1 MSLGVVNLGVLVVL
15 PLLIVSDGHAAR
27 ADGPY
32 ESERLGL
39 RGVEQMRLMQ
49 YRAATSTFEQAIAA
63 AVREKDELRI
73 AKFRSNLGGAQMCQF
88 QYGKALASFVA
99 ARDTAHGLGNREV
112 EGGSWLNLASLYTA
126 MGAGA
131 AAEHALGEALK
142 LMPAGSPY
150 IPRLKSQRVRLAL
163 RLGETQRALG
173 EWEEA
178 MRAAQDGGDRQ
189 AERDLWDALAMIE
202 MLRGDLNAAERAIAN
217 EFRLVVLNKQ
227 RNKDF
232 LFSRVGRLRL
242 AQGRAAEA
250 VGWYDRARREQKSA
264 ASPAIP
270 WVLAQERAAA
280 LVAAGRTREG
290 RDAYREAWRMA
301 LRWRQDVL
309 PAQSADLAADVSL
322 AGLSEEFASLS
333 MAASR
338 SHDGVAAVR
347 EAWAAVEQ
355 GRAAG
360 LRRRTLRRNSTLRGL
375 SAEYIQLLSE
385 LRQRVIAGR
394 TEGREEIEARLTEME
409 ARAGA
414 GNADETTTGTADPK
428 TMMRTVQAALGRD
441 EALITFLVTE
451 PRSWVWSLTRER
463 LDWAALPG
471 RTELTSLIRE
481 FRQSILED
489 RSDAGSRGRSL
500 FRALFGGLPADALS
514 RPRWSLSQDDVL
526 FECPLAALQDTG
538 TPGGPYLAETRVL
551 RSVPSALWLLHGESK
566 PNSKRLLAVGD
577 AIHNGADPRLRLE
590 RPSYAPLSFWV
601 MPWPTGKRAQLDTL
615 ELPSLAGSREEVAA
629 VSGLWR
635 DAGLP
640 VSVLTGAAANERSVE
655 LALQREPAVIHFAT
669 HVVPA
674 PADGDSFLVR
684 LRAGEHARTGT
695 ISATVPGDPLLTLSI
710 NSSGYREGI
719 DAEILAGCRTPGA
732 LVVLNGCSTARGK
745 VLPGAGL
752 SGFTD
757 AWLAA
762 GARSV
767 IASLWPVGD
776 DGGALFTVFYRAVLN
791 GRAPA
796 DSLRDAQ
803 AAMIRSASWRSQP
816 RYWSAYLSVGKE

>member
-1 MSLGVVNLGVLVVL
+1 MSLGVANLSVFVFASLSLVIGG
-15 PLLIVSDGHAAR
+15 PAAQTDR
-27 ADGPY
+27 LC
-32 ESERLGL
+32 ECRRLGL

-49 YRAATSTFEQAIAA
+49 YQAAASSFERAIAA
-63 AVREKDELRI
+63 AARERDDLRI
-73 AKFRSNLGGAQMCQF
+73 AKFHNNLGAAQMAQF
-88 QYGKALASFVA
+88 QYSKALASFVA
-99 ARDTAHGLGNREV
+99 ARDAAHALGNREV

-131 AAEHALGEALK
+131 AADYALGEALR
-142 LMPAGSPY
+142 LMPPASPY
-150 IPRLKSQRVRLAL
+150 IPKLKSQQVRLAL
-163 RLGETQRALG
+163 RLGDTQRALG
-173 EWEEA
+173 EWA
-178 MRAAQDGGDRQ
+178 DALQAAQDGGDRQ
-189 AERDLWDALAMIE
+189 SERDLWDALAMIE
-202 MLRGDLNAAERAIAN
+202 MLRGNLDAAERAIAN
-217 EFRLVVLNKQ
+217 EFRVVVLNKLNN
-227 RNKDF
+227 RDF

-242 AQGRAAEA
+242 AQGRASDA
-250 VGWYDRARREQKSA
+250 VEWYNRARAEQRAA

-280 LVAAGRTREG
+280 LVAAGRRSEG
-290 RDAYREAWRMA
+290 LEAYREAWQLA
-301 LRWRQDVL
+301 FEWRQDVL

-322 AGLSEEFASLS
+322 ASLSEEFASLL
-333 MAASR
+333 MAAPATR
-338 SHDGVAAVR
+338 DGAASAR

-360 LRRRTLRRNSTLRGL
+360 LRRRSLRRSSTLRGL
-375 SAEYIQLLSE
+375 NADYIQLLSK
-385 LRQRVIAGR
+385 LRQAVVAGSA
-394 TEGREEIEARLTEME
+394 EERDAIEARLTEME

-414 GNADETTTGTADPK
+414 GNADETAAAAAEPE
-428 TMMRTVQAALGRD
+428 TMMRRVQAALAPD

-471 RTELTSLIRE
+471 RSELRRVIQA
-481 FRQSILED
+481 FRQSILDD
-489 RSDAGSRGRSL
+489 RSEAAGLGHSL
-500 FRALFGGLPADALS
+500 FRVLFGGLPAGALARS
-514 RPRWSLSQDDVL
+514 RWSLSQDDVL
-526 FECPLAALQDTG
+526 FECPLAALRDAQA
-538 TPGGPYLAETRVL
+538 PGGPYLAETKVL
-551 RSVPSALWLLHGESK
+551 RSVPSALWLLHGASR
-566 PNSKRLLAVGD
+566 PNSRKLLAVGD

-590 RPSYAPLSFWV
+590 RPSYAPLSFRV
-601 MPWPTGKRAQLDTL
+601 IPWPTGTRAQLDTL
-615 ELPSLAGSREEVAA
+615 ELPSLPGSREEVRA

-635 DAGLP
+635 EAGLP
-640 VSVLTGAAANERSVE
+640 ASVLTGAAASERAVE
-655 LALQREPAVIHFAT
+655 SAFQNEPAVIHFAT

-674 PADGDSFLVR
+674 PAGRDSFLVR
-684 LRAGEHARTGT
+684 LRAGEHARAGA
-695 ISATVPGDPLLTLSI
+695 ISATAPGDPLLTLSI

-719 DAEILAGCRTPGA
+719 DAEILAGCSTPGA
-732 LVVLNGCSTARGK
+732 LVVLNGCSTARGR

-776 DGGALFTVFYRAVLN
+776 DGEAFFTVFYRAVLN

-803 AAMIRSASWRSQP
+803 TAMIRSAGWRSQP